1 MHPLS
6 SFPLFLAVLPIY
18 LIECH
23 LGKRNLSCKWNFTLC
38 FPPSTPPY
46 HPGHS
51 RLWWKPVVHVVG
63 YRIHSDRWH
72 TFFSFFT
79 IICWFSKLEKKIQVT
94 PTCIDLHLK
103 YVAPNCS
110 NAGRSVSTWFLIS
123 PNDDFSG
130 SSLSLS
136 SVRLFAT
143 PWTVAYQAPPSMG
156 FSRQESW
163 SGLPFPSPGD
173 LPNPGIEPRSPT
185 VQADALT
192 SEPPGK
198 PMMMVGLRI

>member
-110 NAGRSVSTWFLIS
+110 NDFQLGHFTYVDQWAEVGMGLSHNLKKYCKIPLTLLRFS
-123 PNDDFSG
+123 P
-130 SSLSLS
+130 LPKEEH
-136 SVRLFAT
+136 T
-143 PWTVAYQAPPSMG
+143 PN
-156 FSRQESW
+156 RH
-163 SGLPFPSPGD
+163 
-173 LPNPGIEPRSPT
+173 
-185 VQADALT
+185 
-192 SEPPGK
+192 
-198 PMMMVGLRI
+198 